1 MRNVGRNQPEA
12 IRAKLREFDLGRIA
26 DRLLA
31 MARPAVRVETFGA
44 GTVPPGESK
53 VGGLPA
59 APPNVTWPGRMS
71 LLAQFDLAA
80 VRATG
85 FACPLAGEGLLTF
98 FYDRVRSGG
107 PGNREPGQVFL
118 WPKRDLRLLEPPD
131 HDIEVF
137 HPAQVALSCQLT
149 LPDAHMDN
157 PWLPELELTR
167 DELDRLSEFA
177 GCADETLGLV
187 GSHQL
192 FGWPRSCRAELH
204 WGATRTPLPLG
215 WLPAWRAGD
224 SQTLR
229 RLGEAA
235 RGFRCLAQFDEDRYA
250 DLRWV
255 DAGTCTFLIALDGT
269 ELAPLC
275 AARTVLDCC

>member
-1 MRNVGRNQPEA
+1 MRYVDSNQPGA
-12 IRAKLREFDLGRIA
+12 IRAKLHEFDLGRVA

-31 MARPAVRVETFGA
+31 MARPAVRVETYGA
-44 GTVPPGESK
+44 GTIPPGESK

-71 LLAQFDLAA
+71 LLAQFDLAE

-98 FYDRVRSGG
+98 FYHRDRTERLVAG
-107 PGNREPGQVFL
+107 EPGQVCL
-118 WPKRDLRLLEPPD
+118 WPKRDLCLLEPPD
-131 HDIEVF
+131 DDIEVF
-137 HPAQVALSCQLT
+137 HPARVRMSCQLT

-157 PWLPELELTR
+157 PWLPELDLSR

-177 GCADETLGLV
+177 VLAEETLGLV

-224 SQTLR
+224 RRTLR
-229 RLGEAA
+229 RLGEPA
-235 RGFRCLAQFDEDRYA
+235 RSFCCLAQFDEDRYA
-250 DLRWV
+250 DLWWE
-255 DAGTCTFLIALDGT
+255 DAGTCTFLLGTDGS